1 MRTLFMTIAASLV
14 ATTAMSADLSGKAKV
29 DFSEK
34 SNGDIG
40 AKTSVELDVSK
51 IGLGGIDLG
60 FDALDGGDLKLND
73 WNLSTYAMGVGIEV
87 GDDHNLIPEA
97 DGDTNTLTTTLQKE
111 AVKLSYGD
119 VSVVAQFDDWEND
132 ISDLDTVQGAYT
144 TEVEGVNVTSSFD
157 YNLDTENTILG
168 TEVDG
173 IEFGELNLGGALT
186 YDIDNEKWA
195 YEGRAG
201 ANGIT
206 AYVNGDKDDSLQNIG
221 GEYTYS
227 LGDGV
232 DLAAGANYDLDNED
246 LAPTASITFKF

>member
-1 MRTLFMTIAASLV
+1 MRTLFMTIAASFV
-14 ATTAMSADLSGKAKV
+14 ATTAMSADLSGKAKI

-40 AKTSVELDVSK
+40 AETSVELDVSK
-51 IGLGGIDLG
+51 LGLGGIDLG
-60 FDALDGGDLKLND
+60 FDALDGGALKLKD

-119 VSVVAQFDDWEND
+119 ASVVAQFDDWEND
-132 ISDLDTVQGAYT
+132 ILDLDTVQGAYT
-144 TEVEGVNVTSSFD
+144 IDVAGTNVTSSFD

-168 TEVDG
+168 AEIDG
-173 IEFGELNLGGALT
+173 INYGELNLGGALT
-186 YDIDNEKWA
+186 YDIDGEKWA
-195 YEGRAG
+195 YEGRADAYG
-201 ANGIT
+201 LST
-206 AYVNGDKDDSLQNIG
+206 YVNGDKDDSLQNVG
-221 GEYTYS
+221 GEYKYS

-232 DLAAGANYDLDNED
+232 ELSAGANYNLDNED
-246 LAPTASITFKF
+246 LAPTAGVSFSF